1 MQIKGLPLATSG
13 PAKLIFMS
21 VRPLQASHLC
31 FNVDGILGDT
41 VLGANGQPAAALG
54 ASVTA
59 FDFDK
64 FYRTLESFP
73 TTGGDKSRLQYD
85 AAALLDYAKPY
96 ALATLRAEGRK
107 LALQKALNTRQ
118 NAFYAKYGSRQAG
131 IVEKATE
138 YYSPGPGYPT
148 SKPNRLAN
156 LSKLADSQWNLLSNA
171 YNNSKDIRT
180 GVYKSGVSKLG
191 STGKS
196 SDLSAQTALSNPS
209 AGIPPIPKDGDSWE
223 TLVSAGQNSGGAM
236 FIQEAGT
243 SSGTATTTNDDFSY
257 RVPYIEAQ
265 AQSERA
271 QISLIDQQ
279 FNQFMASQNL
289 PNLGQ
294 VFTNELN
301 SIDADVCRLQVAYLD
316 TILMSPIAGV
326 VTGVYKNPGDF
337 VGAGEPVIRV
347 EDNSTVLLVARLVF
361 DGVVE
366 LGDTVT
372 IQTARFERP
381 LTPGLVG
388 TVVSVRGQSADDLW
402 EVIIQYTNSEAGYF
416 ALPLG
421 YHFDYD
427 DTTVVLS
434 RPG

>member
-1 MQIKGLPLATSG
+1 MRTGGQAASA
-13 PAKLIFMS
+13 PAKLISMS
-21 VRPLQASHLC
+21 VRPLRASHLC
-31 FNVDGILGDT
+31 FNVDGIVGDT

-59 FDFDK
+59 FPFDG
-64 FYRTLESFP
+64 FYKTLESFP

-85 AAALLDYAKPY
+85 FLALLDHAKPY

-118 NAFYAKYGSRQAG
+118 NAFHAKYGGRQAG
-131 IVEKATE
+131 IVQKMTE
-138 YYSPGPGYPT
+138 YYSLSSSYPK

-171 YNNSKDIRT
+171 YNNSKVKRT
-180 GVYKSGVSKLG
+180 GVYKSGVSVLD
-191 STGKS
+191 SNGKS
-196 SDLSAQTALSNPS
+196 SDLSAQTASGSLGP
-209 AGIPPIPKDGDSWE
+209 AMPGIPKDGDTWE
-223 TLVSAGQNSGGAM
+223 SLVFASGNSNEAM

-279 FNQFMASQNL
+279 FNQFIASQNL

-337 VGAGEPVIRV
+337 VSAGEPVIRV

-372 IQTARFERP
+372 IQTALFES
-381 LTPGLVG
+381 TPDGLVG

-402 EVIIQYTNSEAGYF
+402 EVIIQYTNSGGEDF

-427 DTTVVLS
+427 DTTVLLS
-434 RPG
+434 